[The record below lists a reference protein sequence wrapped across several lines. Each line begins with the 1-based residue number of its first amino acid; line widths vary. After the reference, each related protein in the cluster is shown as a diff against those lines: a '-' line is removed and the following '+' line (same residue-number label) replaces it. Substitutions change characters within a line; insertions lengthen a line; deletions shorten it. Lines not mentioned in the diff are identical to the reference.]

1 MKRVNVYINDG
12 HACNPQHGQMLY
24 LALASILPV
33 IHALSPHG
41 FRLLGPQ
48 AVKLW
53 KLEQR

>member
-1 MKRVNVYINDG
+1 
-12 HACNPQHGQMLY
+12 MLVL
-24 LALASILPV
+24 LALAILPIV
-33 IHALSPHG
+33 HALSPHE